1 MDAHDD
7 VFPESDVAVQLAHDV
22 DNTKY
27 SPWSKGMFRLYL
39 VLACAYLCGCLNG
52 YDGSLMGGL
61 NGMKAYQNYFNMST
75 AGSGTGLVF
84 AMYNIGSVAAVFF
97 TAPVNDWFGRRW
109 GMFAGALIIIVG
121 TCVQATTHTKSQ
133 FLAGRFVLGFG
144 VSFCCVSAPCYVS
157 EMAHPKWR
165 GTLTG
170 LYNTTWYIGSIIAS
184 WVVYGCSYIDNN
196 KNAWRIPIWCQM
208 ITSGIVCLGV
218 FWLPES
224 PRWLMAQDRYE
235 EAAKVLATYHG
246 EGQLDHPL
254 VQLQLK
260 EMANQI
266 SSEASDKKWYD
277 YHELWNTHSARR
289 RLICVLGMACFG
301 QVSGNSLSSYY
312 MVNMLKSAGITDEH
326 KVLALNGINPAL
338 SLIGA
343 VTGARM
349 TDVVGR
355 RPLLLYTIVFSSICF
370 AIMTGTS
377 KLAMPGHVG
386 NLDDADTQTLTSSQR
401 AAANTTIAFIF
412 IFGIV
417 FSFGWTALQSMYIAE
432 TLPTATRAK
441 GTAVGNFASAASSV
455 VLQYSSG
462 PAFEKI
468 GYYFYLVFVF
478 WDLIEAVVIF
488 FYFPETKD
496 RTLEELEEVFSAP
509 NPVKKSLE
517 KRNAQTVLNTMGAPE
532 DEKHSDRIA
541 PNQACPTTPLSC
553 PCDGNTPCAA
563 CAATDNDCTYG
574 SEANSR
580 GKSDLILEGVLRVEK
595 YLQELNA
602 NIASSSNLAN
612 HISSNP
618 LLSPAVGS
626 SVGRGSISGGSLTE
640 SHIAPRHD
648 ICPHPDEG
656 DSVNNLEN
664 AVLESR
670 HTSTTE
676 SILQWPH
683 FAVFPSL
690 RNNYTS
696 IFHLEQSRPRI
707 KTKAAN
713 IYPYTSE
720 EDAGVLLGAF
730 EHAVNFWYP
739 TTSTSQMSS
748 VRATI
753 TNGNFDDDDGLGICL
768 ALLTMALGCA
778 SKVTAGLMEGTALP
792 ESERRHRAA
801 YRATGNMYFEIAL
814 KKLYFAHMEV
824 SSIAT
829 QCLFFA
835 GLYFAYLRRPL
846 QAWEYISAAAAKCL
860 ILLSYSPHDSTS
872 EDQERVRRIFWS
884 CYILESDYLAE
895 LSNLPLSGI
904 ARIESSVPLPGAG
917 YNTHSDTQEE
927 EQSSLYFLACI
938 SMRRL
943 LNRVH
948 QLLYAKGTGASL
960 DDKRFPG
967 IVKELDHQLDEWRN
981 VLPEA
986 FAFEIEW
993 PKDTAGQNITGVRTE
1008 HGGFLRQRYLT
1019 CRSVIYR
1026 PYLMWMLSSSNAGSS
1041 LGTSPADHEV
1051 LANCKACLDACLLHI
1066 LNLRGYSQTVLVDTW
1081 ICSLSMAGA
1090 MLVLLAACRIPAL
1103 KNLIGPEILQAG
1115 SHLRKLLLGWQE
1127 VQGEPSS
1134 PSVDQSVHI
1143 IQEAE
1148 RFIKDVYTAERG
1160 EVESS
1165 SEE

>member
-1 MDAHDD
+1 MCLSAKT
-7 VFPESDVAVQLAHDV
+7 PISDTSANL
-22 DNTKY
+22 
-27 SPWSKGMFRLYL
+27 L
-39 VLACAYLCGCLNG
+39 
-52 YDGSLMGGL
+52 GSSR
-61 NGMKAYQNYFNMST
+61 ST

-109 GMFAGALIIIVG
+109 GMFTGALVIIVG

-133 FLAGRFVLGFG
+133 FLGGRFVLGFG

-184 WVVYGCSYIDNN
+184 WVVYGCSYIEND
-196 KNAWRIPIWCQM
+196 KDAWRIPIWCQM

-235 EAAKVLATYHG
+235 EAAKILATYHG
-246 EGQLDHPL
+246 EGRLDHPL

-386 NLDDADTQTLTSSQR
+386 NLDDADTQALTPSQR

-478 WDLIEAVVIF
+478 WDLIEGVVIF

-517 KRNAQTVLNTMGAPE
+517 KRSAQTVLNTMGAPD
-532 DEKHSDRIA
+532 DEK
-541 PNQACPTTPLSC
+541 
-553 PCDGNTPCAA
+553 
-563 CAATDNDCTYG
+563 
-574 SEANSR
+574 
-580 GKSDLILEGVLRVEK
+580 V
-595 YLQELNA
+595 
-602 NIASSSNLAN
+602 
-612 HISSNP
+612 
-618 LLSPAVGS
+618 
-626 SVGRGSISGGSLTE
+626 
-640 SHIAPRHD
+640 
-648 ICPHPDEG
+648 
-656 DSVNNLEN
+656 
-664 AVLESR
+664 
-670 HTSTTE
+670 
-676 SILQWPH
+676 
-683 FAVFPSL
+683 
-690 RNNYTS
+690 
-696 IFHLEQSRPRI
+696 
-707 KTKAAN
+707 
-713 IYPYTSE
+713 
-720 EDAGVLLGAF
+720 
-730 EHAVNFWYP
+730 
-739 TTSTSQMSS
+739 
-748 VRATI
+748 TI
-753 TNGNFDDDDGLGICL
+753 
-768 ALLTMALGCA
+768 
-778 SKVTAGLMEGTALP
+778 
-792 ESERRHRAA
+792 
-801 YRATGNMYFEIAL
+801 
-814 KKLYFAHMEV
+814 
-824 SSIAT
+824 
-829 QCLFFA
+829 
-835 GLYFAYLRRPL
+835 
-846 QAWEYISAAAAKCL
+846 
-860 ILLSYSPHDSTS
+860 
-872 EDQERVRRIFWS
+872 
-884 CYILESDYLAE
+884 
-895 LSNLPLSGI
+895 
-904 ARIESSVPLPGAG
+904 
-917 YNTHSDTQEE
+917 
-927 EQSSLYFLACI
+927 
-938 SMRRL
+938 
-943 LNRVH
+943 
-948 QLLYAKGTGASL
+948 
-960 DDKRFPG
+960 
-967 IVKELDHQLDEWRN
+967 
-981 VLPEA
+981 
-986 FAFEIEW
+986 
-993 PKDTAGQNITGVRTE
+993 
-1008 HGGFLRQRYLT
+1008 
-1019 CRSVIYR
+1019 
-1026 PYLMWMLSSSNAGSS
+1026 
-1041 LGTSPADHEV
+1041 
-1051 LANCKACLDACLLHI
+1051 
-1066 LNLRGYSQTVLVDTW
+1066 
-1081 ICSLSMAGA
+1081 
-1090 MLVLLAACRIPAL
+1090 
-1103 KNLIGPEILQAG
+1103 
-1115 SHLRKLLLGWQE
+1115 
-1127 VQGEPSS
+1127 
-1134 PSVDQSVHI
+1134 
-1143 IQEAE
+1143 
-1148 RFIKDVYTAERG
+1148 
-1160 EVESS
+1160 
-1165 SEE
+1165 

>member
-1 MDAHDD
+1 MAHSINEKEAMGTHDD
-7 VFPESDVAVQLAHDV
+7 AFPKSDVTVQLAHDV

-27 SPWSKGMFRLYL
+27 SPWSKSMFRLYL

-61 NGMKAYQNYFNMST
+61 NGMKAYQNYFHMST

-109 GMFAGALIIIVG
+109 GMFTGALVIIIG

-133 FLAGRFVLGFG
+133 FLGGRFVLGFG

-184 WVVYGCSYIDNN
+184 WVVYGCSYIENN
-196 KNAWRIPIWCQM
+196 KDAWRIPIWCQM

-235 EAAKVLATYHG
+235 EAAKILATYHG
-246 EGQLDHPL
+246 EGRLDHPL

-386 NLDDADTQTLTSSQR
+386 NLDDADTQALTPSQR
-401 AAANTTIAFIF
+401 TAANTTIAFIF

-441 GTAVGNFASAASSV
+441 GTAIGNFASAASSV

-478 WDLIEAVVIF
+478 WDLIEGVVIF

-517 KRNAQTVLNTMGAPE
+517 KRSAQTVLNTMGAPD
-532 DEKHSDRIA
+532 DEK
-541 PNQACPTTPLSC
+541 
-553 PCDGNTPCAA
+553 
-563 CAATDNDCTYG
+563 
-574 SEANSR
+574 
-580 GKSDLILEGVLRVEK
+580 V
-595 YLQELNA
+595 
-602 NIASSSNLAN
+602 
-612 HISSNP
+612 
-618 LLSPAVGS
+618 
-626 SVGRGSISGGSLTE
+626 
-640 SHIAPRHD
+640 
-648 ICPHPDEG
+648 
-656 DSVNNLEN
+656 
-664 AVLESR
+664 
-670 HTSTTE
+670 
-676 SILQWPH
+676 
-683 FAVFPSL
+683 
-690 RNNYTS
+690 
-696 IFHLEQSRPRI
+696 
-707 KTKAAN
+707 
-713 IYPYTSE
+713 
-720 EDAGVLLGAF
+720 
-730 EHAVNFWYP
+730 
-739 TTSTSQMSS
+739 
-748 VRATI
+748 TI
-753 TNGNFDDDDGLGICL
+753 
-768 ALLTMALGCA
+768 
-778 SKVTAGLMEGTALP
+778 
-792 ESERRHRAA
+792 
-801 YRATGNMYFEIAL
+801 
-814 KKLYFAHMEV
+814 
-824 SSIAT
+824 
-829 QCLFFA
+829 
-835 GLYFAYLRRPL
+835 
-846 QAWEYISAAAAKCL
+846 
-860 ILLSYSPHDSTS
+860 
-872 EDQERVRRIFWS
+872 
-884 CYILESDYLAE
+884 
-895 LSNLPLSGI
+895 
-904 ARIESSVPLPGAG
+904 
-917 YNTHSDTQEE
+917 
-927 EQSSLYFLACI
+927 
-938 SMRRL
+938 
-943 LNRVH
+943 
-948 QLLYAKGTGASL
+948 
-960 DDKRFPG
+960 
-967 IVKELDHQLDEWRN
+967 
-981 VLPEA
+981 
-986 FAFEIEW
+986 
-993 PKDTAGQNITGVRTE
+993 
-1008 HGGFLRQRYLT
+1008 
-1019 CRSVIYR
+1019 
-1026 PYLMWMLSSSNAGSS
+1026 
-1041 LGTSPADHEV
+1041 
-1051 LANCKACLDACLLHI
+1051 
-1066 LNLRGYSQTVLVDTW
+1066 
-1081 ICSLSMAGA
+1081 
-1090 MLVLLAACRIPAL
+1090 
-1103 KNLIGPEILQAG
+1103 
-1115 SHLRKLLLGWQE
+1115 
-1127 VQGEPSS
+1127 
-1134 PSVDQSVHI
+1134 
-1143 IQEAE
+1143 
-1148 RFIKDVYTAERG
+1148 
-1160 EVESS
+1160 
-1165 SEE
+1165 